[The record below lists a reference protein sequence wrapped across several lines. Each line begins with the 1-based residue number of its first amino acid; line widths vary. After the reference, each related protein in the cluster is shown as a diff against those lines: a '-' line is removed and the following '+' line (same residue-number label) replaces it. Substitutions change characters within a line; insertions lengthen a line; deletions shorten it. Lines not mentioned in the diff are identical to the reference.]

1 MGWLS
6 LWGDRA
12 RRRDPIGPFLW
23 DHTSCVQ
30 GTTQAVSKGPPVV
43 LGPKPWSHVGPT
55 F

>member
-30 GTTQAVSKGPPVV
+30 GTTQAVSKGPHKLCPRDH
-43 LGPKPWSHVGPT
+43 PWC
-55 F
+55 